1 MFTGLIQAVGRVAAV
16 VPRGE
21 GAGVRLVIDPGAWE
35 HQPAVGD
42 SISVS
47 GVCLTVAGFGD
58 GAGAGTGA
66 GGKRAWCFDAI
77 PETMAK
83 TALGRL
89 TVGSRV
95 NLEHALTPSTLLGGH
110 FVQGHVDG
118 VGEVVKIQTGA
129 DWRVTVRLAPGLMM
143 HMVPK
148 GSICLDGV
156 SLTIA
161 ELSRDTVTVALI
173 PVTLDKTTL
182 GDLRIGDGINV
193 EADVL
198 VKAVV
203 ATIDRVLAARGLGV
217 HGLGASGG

>member
-1 MFTGLIQAVGRVAAV
+1 MGQ
-16 VPRGE
+16 
-21 GAGVRLVIDPGAWE
+21 
-35 HQPAVGD
+35 
-42 SISVS
+42 S
-47 GVCLTVAGFGD
+47 GQW
-58 GAGAGTGA
+58 
-66 GGKRAWCFDAI
+66 WCFDAI

-89 TVGSRV
+89 GVGSRV

-129 DWRVTVRLAPGLMM
+129 DWRLTVRLAPAMMM

-161 ELSRDTVTVALI
+161 DLGADTVTVALI
-173 PVTLDKTTL
+173 PVTLEKTTL
-182 GDLRIGDGINV
+182 GDLRVDDGLNV

-203 ATIDRVLAARGLGV
+203 STIDRVLAARAGRG
-217 HGLGASGG
+217 GGGGGGGAGGAG